1 MAESTQPEGIENLS
15 FSIFGQSYTLKCKK
29 DQQQNLLEAINVVQ
43 NKTAKLLRD
52 NPTLSPQQ
60 VAILTAIEIQSSLL
74 NFTNHNTPFQKEAFE
89 HIRKMKRS
97 LLCALKA
104 ND

>member
-1 MAESTQPEGIENLS
+1 MTDSTAGEGIENLS

-29 DQQQNLLEAINVVQ
+29 EQKENLLEAINVVQ
-43 NKTAKLLRD
+43 TKTAKLLRD
-52 NPTLSPQQ
+52 NPTLAPQQ
-60 VAILTAIEIQSSLL
+60 VAILTAIEIQSSLQ
-74 NFTNHNTPFQKEAFE
+74 NFTTTNTPFQKEAFDQV
-89 HIRKMKRS
+89 RKMKRS